1 MAGSTL
7 LLMSMV
13 SSAGSAK
20 HLNACAFTCHEVSW
34 CCNYLVYL
42 LKRFYVLAGAE
53 KGLVWETGDTPT
65 TEDGKWVCNDSSQ
78 AFISQTTLHPCSLP
92 NHDCCQ
98 ATTAAVGVRYVS
110 NLWDEAALVEITFEV
125 WPTCGDGLS
134 LHFILTQNNSSS
146 VLFSKVFPALD
157 VSPPH
162 RETFEKVLAI
172 FPGDS
177 LLFLVQPGA
186 NHDCDGVYVHD
197 IKIWQSEAKQIFH
210 STHELISGQ

>member
-1 MAGSTL
+1 MLS
-7 LLMSMV
+7 
-13 SSAGSAK
+13 
-20 HLNACAFTCHEVSW
+20 NFC
-34 CCNYLVYL
+34 
-42 LKRFYVLAGAE
+42 VLAGGE
-53 KGLVWETGDTPT
+53 KGLTWQTSDTAI
-65 TEDGKWVCNDSSQ
+65 TEDGKWACNDSSQ

-92 NHDCCQ
+92 NHGCCQ

-134 LHFILTQNNSSS
+134 LQFILTQSNSSS
-146 VLFSKVFPALD
+146 ILFSNVFPAVD

-197 IKIWQSEAKQIFH
+197 IKIWQSKATQMLN
-210 STHELISGQ
+210 STLEFVTGQ